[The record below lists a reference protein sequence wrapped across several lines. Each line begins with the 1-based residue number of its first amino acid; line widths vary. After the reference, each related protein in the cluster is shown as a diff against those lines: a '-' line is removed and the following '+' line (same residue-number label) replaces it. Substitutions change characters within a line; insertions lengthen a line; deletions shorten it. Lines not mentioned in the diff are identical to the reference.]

1 MKYAM
6 QTCCCTE
13 SEWRFTQ
20 LGNTLLHITIGII
33 FPFHL
38 EFLFAAE
45 PLKNKLYTISGFLEV
60 ESICHK
66 AEKSVTLGYL
76 LHSWQQCQCCKT
88 KFPEIIKRRFQ
99 LSENWLSYLQTMNSW
114 GVDPQKS
121 SGNFVDAEL
130 KHDSTRQYLIL
141 RRPAIW
147 NCPKLLT

>member
-1 MKYAM
+1 M
-6 QTCCCTE
+6 
-13 SEWRFTQ
+13 
-20 LGNTLLHITIGII
+20 LLHRIWMKIYTVREYLTAHYNRNNIP
-33 FPFHL
+33 FPL
-38 EFLFAAE
+38 RVSICSRA
-45 PLKNKLYTISGFLEV
+45 PKKKLYTISGFLEV
-60 ESICHK
+60 ESISHK

-76 LHSWQQCQCCKT
+76 LHSWQQSQCCKT

-114 GVDPQKS
+114 GADPQKS

-141 RRPAIW
+141 RSPAIW